1 MAADLTY
8 ANCFTALWSLMTYSA
23 GMPILYPIGFL
34 TFFIFAILSIVIAK
48 DIIFVIFKTVGKT
61 LYKYFSALMLQNVI
75 IERNDEVY
83 LSYNVYSQ
91 IRTGW
96 LDSYYLKI

>member
-34 TFFIFAILSIVIAK
+34 TFFMMYMVNKIFLVK
-48 DIIFVIFKTVGKT
+48 H
-61 LYKYFSALMLQNVI
+61 Y
-75 IERNDEVY
+75 
-83 LSYNVYSQ
+83 
-91 IRTGW
+91 
-96 LDSYYLKI
+96 